1 MTARCNRTA
10 GLSVLVLIGLLLG
23 ACGDSEPPAQPG
35 HLVIIGGGLQPD
47 NDEIYTRLVTLVG
60 ESGHW
65 AVLPTAS
72 GAPESVGPRTVD
84 RLAAHGADARLIDI
98 RAGEFDKA
106 GDPDIVADIAAASG
120 LFFTGG
126 SQTRI
131 VELFRPEAG
140 DTPAYQAMRRSLT
153 EGGVVAGTSAGAAM
167 MSNPMIERGDASL
180 ALSRGRTFGPD
191 RPPEDGVSIGR
202 GMGFFPYGMTDQ
214 HFLSRGR
221 LGRLIIALEETRFD
235 RGYGIADDRAIHVDL
250 ASARIEALG
259 GPAAL
264 LLLDASE
271 VRESGGARRGF
282 RIDLLASGDAV
293 DGLSGRVTPARG
305 KVPSGRPPGNLEQ
318 LPAADDAWAPHA
330 VEQLLLL
337 LAQQPAR
344 TASALDARY
353 ELVFEEDERTQYWL
367 APDGDA
373 ASLTVIDLRLDIFP
387 RQPE

>member
-1 MTARCNRTA
+1 MTSRWSRPAA
-10 GLSVLVLIGLLLG
+10 LVLLVLLALLAG
-23 ACGDSEPPAQPG
+23 CGDPEPPPQPG

-47 NDEIYTRLVTLVG
+47 NAEIYTRLVSLTG
-60 ESGHW
+60 DSGHW

-72 GAPESVGPRTVD
+72 GAPETVGPRTVD
-84 RLAAHGADARLIDI
+84 LLAAQGADARLIDL
-98 RAGEFDKA
+98 RAGEFEKA
-106 GDPDIVADIAAASG
+106 SDPKIVADIAAARG

-140 DTPAYQAMRRSLT
+140 DTPAYQAMRRLLS

-191 RPPEDGVSIGR
+191 RAAEDGVSIGR

-250 ASARIEALG
+250 GSARIEALG

-271 VRESGGARRGF
+271 VRASGGARRGF
-282 RIDLLASGDAV
+282 RIDLLGSGDVV

-305 KVPSGRPPGNLEQ
+305 KVPAGRPPGNLEQ
-318 LPAADDAWAPHA
+318 LPPAEDAWDAH
-330 VEQLLLL
+330 VIEQLMLL

-344 TASALDARY
+344 TASALDAYY

-373 ASLTVIDLRLDIFP
+373 ASLTVIGLRLDLIP
-387 RQPE
+387 RRSQ